1 MGDRVVVCHGGQGS
15 SWTGRSTTAACG
27 RVQRERLRVRLR
39 PIPGVCVGALGA
51 AIGGLRWRALSP
63 ARLLLRACRVL
74 GWHQPFLA
82 RRVAIARLQ
91 NVVGPVG
98 VECYRIT
105 TWSLAEALGRWGSH
119 QPGARSCW
127 VA

>member
-1 MGDRVVVCHGGQGS
+1 MPRRPRVFVDGAICHGCV
-15 SWTGRSTTAACG
+15 WA
-27 RVQRERLRVRLR
+27 VQRERLRVRLR

-63 ARLLLRACRVL
+63 AGLLLRACRVL